1 MISLIQNENMKVYKR
16 TRTWVMI
23 GIAIVY
29 IILQVFNIKTAVEDT
44 TRVNWQLQLEQEN
57 RQLSKV
63 AKQSDVLPIEIKQSK
78 RQILLNQ
85 YHLDHNI
92 PPSTNGWKFT
102 IDQLRNIVFAA
113 TLLSIIIAGEI
124 MAGEYASGTIKLL
137 LTRSASR
144 TQIYI
149 AKYVASLLFALLLA
163 TVCVGGAMIFGG
175 MFFGFE
181 GLTSPYLYVQDQ
193 TVMEIP
199 ALQALWSGY
208 VLQIPFLL
216 VVITLAYMISTA
228 FRSMTFSI
236 VISMLVAVAGFVIS
250 IAMDGWEWTRYF
262 IFSQTDLTAY
272 VYGNPSLEDMSIVW
286 ALGLL
291 VLHMAVMHVVSYFS
305 FVSRDVK

>member
-163 TVCVGGAMIFGG
+163 TVCVGGAMIFTLPLCSGSDG
-175 MFFGFE
+175 HGNPRTTGIMV
-181 GLTSPYLYVQDQ
+181 GLCSTDTVLARCYNACLYDFYCFSEHDVLNRHFDVSRSCGVCYLDC
-193 TVMEIP
+193 
-199 ALQALWSGY
+199 
-208 VLQIPFLL
+208 
-216 VVITLAYMISTA
+216 
-228 FRSMTFSI
+228 
-236 VISMLVAVAGFVIS
+236 
-250 IAMDGWEWTRYF
+250 DGWLGVDTVFYF
-262 IFSQTDLTAY
+262 FTNGFDSVCLWK
-272 VYGNPSLEDMSIVW
+272 S
-286 ALGLL
+286 
-291 VLHMAVMHVVSYFS
+291 VS
-305 FVSRDVK
+305 